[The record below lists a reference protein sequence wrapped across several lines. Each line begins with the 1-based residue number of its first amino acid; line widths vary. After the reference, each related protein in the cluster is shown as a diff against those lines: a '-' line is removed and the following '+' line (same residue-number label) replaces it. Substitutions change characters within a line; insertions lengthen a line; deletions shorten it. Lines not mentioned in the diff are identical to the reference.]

1 MAKNLAKKQATESPS
16 VKIKKAS
23 SSEGGSRRPNAVR
36 DRNWGVLFVSFVFVL
51 ALIATLAIMV
61 ITIGTRLDVI
71 PAALLMVLVE
81 LWLIIELPMYSKL
94 TFWGSVIFIL
104 SFLFFALPFVALNL
118 FPPYNAY
125 GIGFI
130 IISLVCFGVL
140 FRERRWFLER
150 PTPTT
155 TKATKKTN

>member
-1 MAKNLAKKQATESPS
+1 MAKNLAKKQATESPP
-16 VKIKKAS
+16 IKADAS
-23 SSEGGSRRPNAVR
+23 AGPMPLRRPNAVR
-36 DRNWGVLFVSFVFVL
+36 DRNWGVLFVSFIFVL

-130 IISLVCFGVL
+130 VVSLGCFVVL
-140 FRERRWFLER
+140 FRERHWFLER
-150 PTPTT
+150 PTPAKA
-155 TKATKKTN
+155 KATQKTS